1 MIRIIYDKCTP
12 TRDRRPTTAED
23 IRNDFVIKDFETKE
37 QLLDE
42 LYDIANMEPEDV
54 YDETDITED
63 DLDGQIDYIM
73 GFFEDP
79 GDGSPNILYLNI
91 DGVNHAEA
99 YPYDELANLDLQHIT
114 LPDLIDYELDRH
126 EADEEEF
133 ENYFGYKLGKETW
146 EVDEPDDTEDV
157 PTGITL
163 DTNE

>member
-42 LYDIANMEPEDV
+42 LYDLTNMEPEDV

-63 DLDGQIDYIM
+63 DIDGQINYLM

-91 DGVNHAEA
+91 DGVNHPDA
-99 YPYDELANLDLQHIT
+99 YPYDELARADLQHIT
-114 LPDLIDYELDRH
+114 LPDLIDLELGNLED
-126 EADEEEF
+126 EEEEF
-133 ENYFGYKLGKETW
+133 ENMFGYKPSKETW
-146 EVDEPDDTEDV
+146 EVDEPDDTEDDN
-157 PTGITL
+157 TGITL